1 MRPTLPDVNRDMER
15 TVSVSPTETAAK
27 PAATALSAKVTP
39 TRRRGS
45 GKFGRFIERHGAYFF
60 LLPAI
65 AYLAVFT
72 VFPLIRGVL
81 LSFTATKLVNPSG
94 GRPIGLENYE
104 YLLSSDKFWA
114 SVGTTLLYT
123 LFTVIFSVSIG
134 TAGAIL
140 LNQAFKGRAIV
151 RAIATIPYAVPTVAA
166 ALIFVWI
173 YNNESG
179 ILNKTSMALG
189 LGQHGWLIDPQY
201 GLFAVTLATVWK
213 LFPLVML
220 VMLSALQS
228 VPQELREATWVDGA
242 TKFQSFRAVT
252 LPHIMPTIRVIT
264 LLMTIW
270 SIRRFEIIFL
280 ITGGGP
286 LDVTNTL
293 VVNVYRTAFQDQN
306 LGRAAAIGALGL
318 VLSLLV
324 TVVYFVIEQFQER
337 QESER

>member
-1 MRPTLPDVNRDMER
+1 MATPTLEAPR
-15 TVSVSPTETAAK
+15 SAPPASPPK
-27 PAATALSAKVTP
+27 
-39 TRRRGS
+39 TRRKRG
-45 GKFGRFIERHGAYFF
+45 GGAVGRFVERYGAYLF

-81 LSFTATKLVNPSG
+81 LSFTATKLVNPAG
-94 GRPIGLENYE
+94 GRGIGLENYD
-104 YLLSSDKFWA
+104 YLLSSDRFWS
-114 SVGTTLLYT
+114 SVITTLLYT
-123 LFTVIFSVSIG
+123 FFTVIFSVGIG
-134 TAGAIL
+134 TAGALL
-140 LNQAFKGRAIV
+140 LNTAFKGRGIV
-151 RAIATIPYAVPTVAA
+151 RAIATIPWAVPTVAA

-173 YNNESG
+173 YNNEQG
-179 ILNKTSMALG
+179 ILNRTTSALG
-189 LGQHGWLIDPQY
+189 MGQHGWLVDPQY

-213 LFPLVML
+213 LTPLVML

-228 VPQELREATWVDGA
+228 VPHELREATWVDGA
-242 TKFQSFRAVT
+242 TRFQSFRAVT
-252 LPHIMPTIRVIT
+252 LPHIMPTIRIIT

-324 TVVYFVIEQFQER
+324 TVVYFVVEQLQER
-337 QESER
+337 QENQR

>member
-1 MRPTLPDVNRDMER
+1 MISSTLER
-15 TVSVSPTETAAK
+15 TQSDR
-27 PAATALSAKVTP
+27 LRTP
-39 TRRRGS
+39 IRRRKRRETGA
-45 GKFGRFIERHGAYFF
+45 FGRFVERNGAYLF
-60 LLPAI
+60 LFPAI

-72 VFPLIRGVL
+72 VFPLIRGVV

-94 GRPIGLENYE
+94 GRAVGLENYE

-114 SVGTTLLYT
+114 SVATTLLYT
-123 LFTVIFSVSIG
+123 LFTVLFSVGIG
-134 TAGAIL
+134 TGAALL
-140 LNQAFKGRAIV
+140 LNKAFKGRGLV
-151 RAIATIPYAVPTVAA
+151 RAIATIPWAVPTVAA

-173 YNNESG
+173 YNNEQG
-179 ILNKTSMALG
+179 ILNRTTAALG
-189 LGQHGWLIDPQY
+189 MGQHGWLIDPQF

-213 LFPLVML
+213 LTPLVML

-228 VPQELREATWVDGA
+228 VPHELREATWVDGA
-242 TKFQSFRAVT
+242 TRFQSFLAVT
-252 LPHIMPTIRVIT
+252 LPHLMPTIRVIT

-286 LDVTNTL
+286 LDATNTL

-324 TVVYFVIEQFQER
+324 TVVYFIIEQIQER
-337 QESER
+337 QESQR

>member
-1 MRPTLPDVNRDMER
+1 MATSTLEAPRSTPRAAPPKRP
-15 TVSVSPTETAAK
+15 
-27 PAATALSAKVTP
+27 
-39 TRRRGS
+39 RGS
-45 GKFGRFIERHGAYFF
+45 GAVGRFIERNGAYLF
-60 LLPAI
+60 LFPAI
-65 AYLAVFT
+65 VYLAIFT
-72 VFPLIRGVL
+72 VFPLIRGL
-81 LSFTATKLVNPSG
+81 MLSFTATKLVNPAG
-94 GRPIGLENYE
+94 GKPVGVENYE
-104 YLLSSDKFWA
+104 YLLSSDKFWT
-114 SVGTTLLYT
+114 SVVTTLLYT
-123 LFTVIFSVSIG
+123 LFTVVFSVGIG
-134 TAGAIL
+134 TAGALL
-140 LNQAFKGRAIV
+140 LNTAFKGRGII
-151 RAIATIPYAVPTVAA
+151 RAIATIPWAVPTVAA

-173 YNNESG
+173 YNNEQG
-179 ILNKTSMALG
+179 ILNRTTSALG
-189 LGQHGWLIDPQY
+189 MGQHGWLVDPQY

-213 LFPLVML
+213 LTPLVML

-242 TKFQSFRAVT
+242 TRFQSFLAVT
-252 LPHIMPTIRVIT
+252 LPHLMPTLRVIT

-324 TVVYFVIEQFQER
+324 TVVYFIVEQIQER
-337 QESER
+337 QESQR

>member
-1 MRPTLPDVNRDMER
+1 MTLTSLREVAERP
-15 TVSVSPTETAAK
+15 SP
-27 PAATALSAKVTP
+27 
-39 TRRRGS
+39 GS
-45 GKFGRFIERHGAYFF
+45 GSTRGRKRHARTSFGSFLEKNGAYFF
-60 LLPAI
+60 LFPAI

-81 LSFTATKLVNPSG
+81 RSFTRTKLVNPSG
-94 GRPIGLENYE
+94 GRPAGIENYQ

-123 LFTVIFSVSIG
+123 LFTVVLSVAIG
-134 TAGAIL
+134 MAGALL
-140 LNQAFKGRAIV
+140 LNQSFRGRAVV
-151 RAIATIPYAVPTVAA
+151 RAIAAIPWAVPTVAA
-166 ALIFVWI
+166 ALIFVWV
-173 YNNESG
+173 YNNEQG
-179 ILNKTSMALG
+179 ILNRGTQALG
-189 LGQHGWLIDPQY
+189 LGQHGWLIDPKL
-201 GLFAVTLATVWK
+201 GLFAVVLASVWK
-213 LFPLVML
+213 LMPLVML
-220 VMLSALQS
+220 ILLSALQS
-228 VPQELREATWVDGA
+228 VPRELHEASWVDGA
-242 TKFQSFRAVT
+242 TPLQSFRAVT

-286 LDVTNTL
+286 LDATNTL

-324 TVVYFVIEQFQER
+324 TVVYFLVEQVQER
-337 QESER
+337 QEANR

>member
-1 MRPTLPDVNRDMER
+1 MVTRTLEAPRSAPRAAPSKRP
-15 TVSVSPTETAAK
+15 
-27 PAATALSAKVTP
+27 
-39 TRRRGS
+39 RGS
-45 GKFGRFIERHGAYFF
+45 GAVGRFIERNGAYLF
-60 LLPAI
+60 LFPAI
-65 AYLAVFT
+65 VYLAVFT
-72 VFPLIRGVL
+72 VFPLIRGL
-81 LSFTATKLVNPSG
+81 MLSFTATKLVNPAG
-94 GRPIGLENYE
+94 GKPVGVENYE
-104 YLLSSDKFWA
+104 YLLSSDKFWT
-114 SVGTTLLYT
+114 SVVTTLLYT
-123 LFTVIFSVSIG
+123 LFTVVFSVGIG
-134 TAGAIL
+134 TAVALL
-140 LNQAFKGRAIV
+140 LNTAFKGRGII
-151 RAIATIPYAVPTVAA
+151 RAIATIPWAVPTVAA

-173 YNNESG
+173 YNNEQG
-179 ILNKTSMALG
+179 ILNRTTAALG
-189 LGQHGWLIDPQY
+189 MGQHGWLVDPQY

-213 LFPLVML
+213 LTPLVML

-242 TKFQSFRAVT
+242 TRFQSFLAVT
-252 LPHIMPTIRVIT
+252 LPHLMPTLRVIT

-324 TVVYFVIEQFQER
+324 TVVYFIVEQIQER
-337 QESER
+337 QESQR